1 MPAWLVGRLRL
12 GAGHASTV
20 RPDPSTRASWEIE
33 APTTRVTRD
42 PFRHAAA
49 IEPTTGQARQV
60 LSHRLHE
67 LGLSGRK
74 LAKVDKL
81 RRNVH
86 LGVCGPRRVVP
97 GVMHGPTGDPTGLAD
112 ELGVLLADISR
123 LGLGPGEVV
132 VDLLLDSAECFGE
145 SDASPSGSSG
155 RRQPEGGRGQGLA
168 MPR

>member
-1 MPAWLVGRLRL
+1 MPA
-12 GAGHASTV
+12 
-20 RPDPSTRASWEIE
+20 PSGQISPPGASWEIE
-33 APTTRVTRD
+33 APTTRVARD
-42 PFRHAAA
+42 PLRQAAA

-97 GVMHGPTGDPTGLAD
+97 GVMHGPTGDATASLMSLALCSPTSATRPG
-112 ELGVLLADISR
+112 SR
-123 LGLGPGEVV
+123 R
-132 VDLLLDSAECFGE
+132 
-145 SDASPSGSSG
+145 GSS
-155 RRQPEGGRGQGLA
+155 
-168 MPR
+168 